1 MDRRHFLNKA
11 GIGLAMSGIS
21 LKETILLNSTE
32 SNLMKT
38 KLVKPNRL
46 NQKAVIALIAPA
58 SPPSDDKM
66 AKAKASLTALGFTI
80 KAGANLHARN
90 GFLAG
95 TDAERVADL
104 HAAFL
109 DPEVDAVWCVRGGYG
124 TARLLPLIDFNLIK
138 KHPKPFIGYS
148 DITALHLAFQ
158 KKAGLI
164 TFHGPV
170 GTSDFSEFTLQH
182 LQRVL
187 INPIPRFE
195 IKAPNTVEAAA
206 LGSEYVPI
214 VINSGFAKGNLM
226 GGNLSLLASLVGTE
240 YAPSYKNKLVFI
252 EEVGEQPYRIDRMLT
267 QLLQGSDFSKAA
279 GFALGVFSD
288 CKTEGKE
295 ASQSLFEVL
304 KDRLGNLGVPVIYG
318 LPFGHISNQA
328 TIPCGSMAELD
339 TERQALVL
347 TEWAVK

>member
-11 GIGLAMSGIS
+11 GIGLAMSGVS

-32 SNLMKT
+32 SNVMKT
-38 KLVKPNRL
+38 KMVKPQRL
-46 NQKAVIALIAPA
+46 KQNAVIALIAPA

-80 KAGANLHARN
+80 KAGMNLNARN

-95 TDAERVADL
+95 TDEERVADL

-124 TARLLPLIDFNLIK
+124 TARLLPMIDFNLIK

-195 IKAPNTVEAAA
+195 IRTPNAAEAAA

-214 VINSGFAKGNLM
+214 IITPGFAKGILL

-295 ASQSLFEVL
+295 PSQSLYDVF
-304 KDRLGNLGVPVIYG
+304 KDRLGNLGVPVLYG

>member
-11 GIGLAMSGIS
+11 GIGLAMSGVS
-21 LKETILLNSTE
+21 LQENFLYNSME
-32 SNLMKT
+32 SDAMKP
-38 KLVKPNRL
+38 KVLKPNRL
-46 NQKAVIALIAPA
+46 RENAVIGLIAPG
-58 SPPSDDKM
+58 SPPSEEKM
-66 AKAKASLTALGFTI
+66 AKAKANLTSLGFTI
-80 KAGANLHARN
+80 KAGANLNARN
-90 GFLAG
+90 GYLAG

-109 DPEVDAVWCVRGGYG
+109 DPEVEAVWCVRGGYG
-124 TARLLPLIDFNLIK
+124 TARLLPMIDFDLIK
-138 KHPKPFIGYS
+138 RHPKPFIGYS

-182 LQRVL
+182 LRRVL
-187 INPIPRFE
+187 INPTPRFE
-195 IKAPNTVEAAA
+195 IKTPNAAEASA
-206 LGSEYVPI
+206 LGSEYVPV
-214 VINSGFAKGNLM
+214 VINAGFAKGVLI
-226 GGNLSLLASLVGTE
+226 GGNLSLLSSLVGTK
-240 YAPSYKNKLVFI
+240 YTPSYKNKLVFI

-288 CKTEGKE
+288 CKPIGKDP
-295 ASQSLFEVL
+295 SQSLLEVL
-304 KDRLGNLGVPVIYG
+304 EDRLGNLGVPVIYG
-318 LPFGHISNQA
+318 LPFGHIANQA

-347 TEWAVK
+347 TEWGVR